1 MRAIM
6 SDIHGNLEA
15 LQSVLAATRQ
25 HVTSV
30 YNLGDT
36 TGYGPNPIE
45 CLDLAMGMEV
55 ALLGFFDHGILIDP
69 VCCPSVEQSIFW
81 NRNLLVAS
89 AEDPA
94 VRERRISFLAGLS
107 PSHREGDVL
116 YVHGSPSNHLRGY
129 RRENESQLCYSP
141 VR

>member
-1 MRAIM
+1 MRAIL

-15 LQSVLAATRQ
+15 LQAVLAASRQ

-55 ALLGFFDHGILIDP
+55 C
-69 VCCPSVEQSIFW
+69 VRIF
-81 NRNLLVAS
+81 RT
-89 AEDPA
+89 
-94 VRERRISFLAGLS
+94 RR
-107 PSHREGDVL
+107 
-116 YVHGSPSNHLRGY
+116 
-129 RRENESQLCYSP
+129 P
-141 VR
+141 VRSYKQSPISRTGSGLCKNIPNKAAGGLARPGSLRRRGLDRRYGHQKLGGPHDQKSPIGPPAMPAAKRARR